1 MRLSLL
7 LLHSLVQQTKHLR
20 RWLSLRVLRLWG
32 RKVFTKREPRKMTS
46 AGMSAPWGETKRWG
60 GGDNQSRGSHS
71 ALYRGTW
78 RDGKVYLL

>member
-1 MRLSLL
+1 M
-7 LLHSLVQQTKHLR
+7 
-20 RWLSLRVLRLWG
+20 RVLRLWG

-78 RDGKVYLL
+78 RDGKVYLLRLAVAPQLSTVGTNKSYLP